1 LSYIGLTSKDLDHC
15 LTYRITQLLLF
26 DPSSYYNTALPYIV
40 PSYILNIT
48 KLYLSTD
55 SLTLHKSL
63 SKGLGIDFRVSI
75 TVSFPYSLPQVSD
88 FPQCMPHTG
97 LRKLLYS
104 YILLYVP
111 YCPDMAN
118 TRMVRLQALQLDLI
132 DLCGL
137 Y

>member
-1 LSYIGLTSKDLDHC
+1 MPYIGLTSKDLDHC

-26 DPSSYYNTALPYIV
+26 DPSPYYTVYRAWYLS
-40 PSYILNIT
+40 SYILNIM

-55 SLTLHKSL
+55 FLTLHKSL
-63 SKGLGIDFRVSI
+63 SKGMDFRV

-97 LRKLLYS
+97 LCKILYS

-111 YCPDMAN
+111 YRPDMAN
-118 TRMVRLQALQLDLI
+118 TRMVRLQALRST
-132 DLCGL
+132 
-137 Y
+137 